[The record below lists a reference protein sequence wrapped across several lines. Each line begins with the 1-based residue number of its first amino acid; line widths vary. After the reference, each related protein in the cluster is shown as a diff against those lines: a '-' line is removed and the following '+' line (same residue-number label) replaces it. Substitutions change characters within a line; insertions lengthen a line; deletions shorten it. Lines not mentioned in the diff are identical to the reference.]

1 MYCLPQVAIV
11 KKGLE
16 QQPIFHKATWVH
28 STFVIAPF
36 QKSVYGKFSGIGWFA
51 VALCRGLFKSKR

>member
-11 KKGLE
+11 KNGLE

-28 STFVIAPF
+28 ITFVIAPF
-36 QKSVYGKFSGIGWFA
+36 QKSVYGKCSGIMWFA
-51 VALCRGLFKSKR
+51 AVVVQGANPPS